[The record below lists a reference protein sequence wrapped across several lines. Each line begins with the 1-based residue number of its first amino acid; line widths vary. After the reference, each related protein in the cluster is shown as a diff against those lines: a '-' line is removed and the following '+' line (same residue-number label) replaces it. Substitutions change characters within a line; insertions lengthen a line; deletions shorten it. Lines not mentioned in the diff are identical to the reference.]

1 MKTRRRKLRWWKIIV
16 GLVVIVILGG
26 GLLLLSTTGGPMA
39 LPASSFDGAAYD
51 DFLVNTERE
60 RYVNLTGNL
69 PPDASLIDL
78 RDVPV
83 EQGAPLDMVPN
94 RPIANPPAQQ
104 GDTRLIIKNGAMTLL
119 VDDIDASMAEIT
131 RLAGL
136 NGGYVLDSSV
146 TTSGG
151 RPSGEMRIAVQADQ
165 FEEVMVQLRS
175 IGREVLHQQSTGT
188 DVTEEY
194 VDLQAQ
200 LRNLEATHDQLQII
214 LDGARTVDETLNVYT
229 KLAEIEGEIERIKGR
244 INYLEGRAA
253 QSEIYVGLVTEV
265 PVLGQWSFGEQ
276 VRQAAFTQQ
285 RVFRAVIS
293 GLIWLIVVAG
303 PYLVVF
309 GLVAFGV
316 WRWRMRALDARLAS
330 EQAADSAGE
339 S

>member
-1 MKTRRRKLRWWKIIV
+1 MKTRRRKLRWWMVIV
-16 GLVVIVILGG
+16 GLIVIVVLGG
-26 GLLLLSTTGGPMA
+26 GLLLLSANGGPMA
-39 LPASSFDGAAYD
+39 MPASSFDGSRYD
-51 DFLVNTERE
+51 YLYPATEAP
-60 RYVNLTGNL
+60 L
-69 PPDASLIDL
+69 PEDSMALPSLLDL
-78 RDVPV
+78 RDVQEARVQPAA
-83 EQGAPLDMVPN
+83 QVPN
-94 RPIANPPAQQ
+94 RPIANPPVQQ
-104 GDTRLIIKNGAMTLL
+104 GETRLIIKNGVMTLL
-119 VDDIDASMAEIT
+119 VDDIEASMAGIA
-131 RLAGL
+131 RLAEQ
-136 NGGYVLDSSV
+136 NGGYVLDSSL

-151 RPSGEMRIAVQADQ
+151 RPSGEMRIAVRADQ
-165 FEEVMVQLRS
+165 FEAVMAHLRTL
-175 IGREVLHQQSTGT
+175 GREVLHEQSTGT

-200 LRNLEATHDQLQII
+200 LRNLEATRDQLQII
-214 LDGARTVDETLNVYT
+214 LDAARTVDETLNVYT
-229 KLAEIEGEIERIKGR
+229 KLAEIEGQIERIKGR

-303 PYLVVF
+303 PYLVVL

-339 S
+339 T